1 MLFELFLDEYRQRFG
16 KPVHGMEEPATRLVQ
31 QYSWPG
37 NVRELKNTVE
47 FAVLRAKS
55 NLIGPADLPPELIES
70 AQQPVIFSSD
80 PGLERQRILDAIR
93 TVGGNRKAAAEY
105 LGISRATLYRRLH
118 SLNIV
123 FDPAR
128 TID

>member
-1 MLFELFLDEYRQRFG
+1 
-16 KPVHGMEEPATRLVQ
+16 MEEPATRLVQ

-105 LGISRATLYRRLH
+105 LGISRATLYRSLH